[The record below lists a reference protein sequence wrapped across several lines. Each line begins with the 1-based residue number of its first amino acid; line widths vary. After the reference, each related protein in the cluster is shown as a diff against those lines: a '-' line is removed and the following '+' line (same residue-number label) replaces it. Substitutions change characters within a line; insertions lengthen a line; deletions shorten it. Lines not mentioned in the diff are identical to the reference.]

1 MNILPNIVVSL
12 NKEEIRNFKLFINR
26 TNSNKNRKDENL
38 FDLIKNS
45 YPDKYDEDKLFKKLY
60 GDENDKNSFYRLKNR
75 LLEDIGIS
83 LSQFYFNE
91 TDLHYILNH
100 YLLCKSF
107 SLKNEW
113 QSAKFYITK
122 AEKKAEAIENYQ
134 LLDLIYSE
142 LISLSHEILEIN
154 PDYYIKKRHLNR
166 AKLADIQELDDILA
180 TIIYKVRITQNFS
193 GPDAQVSNLLKKY
206 TDSEVTKN
214 KIKTNKQFKFKL
226 YEALSRVLLSKKDY
240 KALEEYLLSTFADF
254 TKHNLFNKNTHDTNL
269 QMLAYITNALFM
281 NGKYAES
288 LKYADKL
295 RLEMLEYDKLHYD
308 KYVFFYYNAL
318 VNNYSKTDPIKAL
331 EPLNEAKENK
341 AITKHPFYVGYVYLN
356 LGVTHYNLREYKPAL
371 KSFIKLYT
379 NTHYNLLD
387 ETFRFNISIAE
398 LIIRYLLDD
407 KAYIINRIGQ
417 VQKEFKNVIKQS
429 LFQRDRE
436 FIKLL
441 LVMANTETKI
451 IPIKLEKMMIDFKT
465 ADHKKQANEIL
476 NYDEFLE
483 LCYQE
488 KGK

>member
-1 MNILPNIVVSL
+1 MNILPNVVASL
-12 NKEEIRNFKLFINR
+12 NKEEIRSFKLFINR

-45 YPDKYDEDKLFKKLY
+45 YPDKYDEEKLFKKLY
-60 GDENDKNSFYRLKNR
+60 GAQNDKNSYYRLKNR

-100 YLLCKSF
+100 YLLCKTF

-122 AEKKAEAIENYQ
+122 AEKKAESIEHYQ
-134 LLDLIYSE
+134 MLDLIYSE
-142 LISLSHEILEIN
+142 LISLSHEILEID
-154 PDYYIKKRHLNR
+154 PDDYIKKRHVNR
-166 AKLADIQELDDILA
+166 SKLADIQELDDILA
-180 TIIYKVRITQNFS
+180 TIIYKVRKTQNFS
-193 GPDAQVSNLLKKY
+193 GPDVQLSNLLKKY
-206 TDSEVTKN
+206 TDSEEATKN

-240 KALEEYLLSTFADF
+240 KALEDYLLSTFADF
-254 TKHNLFNKNTHDTNL
+254 TKHNLFNKNTHNTNL

-281 NGKYAES
+281 NGKYSES

-295 RLEMLEYDKLHYD
+295 RLAMLEFDKLHYD

-318 VNNYSKTDPIKAL
+318 VNNFSKTDPIKAL

-341 AITKHPFYVGYVYLN
+341 AITKHPFYVGYIYLN
-356 LGVTHYNLREYKPAL
+356 LGVTYYNLQDYKPAL

-379 NTHYNLLD
+379 NSNYSLLD
-387 ETFRFNISIAE
+387 ETFRFNISVAE
-398 LIIRYLLDD
+398 LMIRYLLND
-407 KAYIINRIGQ
+407 KEYIISKISQ
-417 VQKEFKNVIKQS
+417 IQKDFKSVTKQPV
-429 LFQRDRE
+429 FTRDNE

-441 LVMANTETKI
+441 LLMANLENAKSQ
-451 IPIKLEKMMIDFKT
+451 KLDKSLSNFKES
-465 ADHKKQANEIL
+465 DHKNQSNEIL
-476 NYDEFLE
+476 NYDEFLD
-483 LCYQE
+483 LCFN
-488 KGK
+488 KN

>member
-1 MNILPNIVVSL
+1 MNILPNVVASL
-12 NKEEIRNFKLFINR
+12 NKEEIRSFKLFINR

-45 YPDKYDEDKLFKKLY
+45 YPDKYDEEKLFKKLY
-60 GDENDKNSFYRLKNR
+60 GAQNDKNSYYRLKNR

-100 YLLCKSF
+100 YLLCKTF

-122 AEKKAEAIENYQ
+122 AEKKAESIEHYQ
-134 LLDLIYSE
+134 MLDLIYSE
-142 LISLSHEILEIN
+142 LISLSHEILEID
-154 PDYYIKKRHLNR
+154 PDDYIKKRHVNR
-166 AKLADIQELDDILA
+166 SKLADIQELDDILA
-180 TIIYKVRITQNFS
+180 TIIYKVRKTQNFS
-193 GPDAQVSNLLKKY
+193 GPDVQLSNLLKKY
-206 TDSEVTKN
+206 TDSEEATKN

-240 KALEEYLLSTFADF
+240 KALEDYLLSTFADF
-254 TKHNLFNKNTHDTNL
+254 TKHNLFNKNTHNTNL

-281 NGKYAES
+281 NGKYSES

-295 RLEMLEYDKLHYD
+295 RLAMLEFDKLHYD

-318 VNNYSKTDPIKAL
+318 VNNFSKTDPIKAL

-341 AITKHPFYVGYVYLN
+341 AITKHPFYVGYIYLN
-356 LGVTHYNLREYKPAL
+356 LGVTYYNLQDYKPAL

-379 NTHYNLLD
+379 NSNYSLLD
-387 ETFRFNISIAE
+387 ETFRFNVSVAE
-398 LIIRYLLDD
+398 LMIRYLLND
-407 KAYIINRIGQ
+407 KEYVISKISQI
-417 VQKEFKNVIKQS
+417 QKDFKSVTKQPV
-429 LFQRDRE
+429 FTRDNE

-441 LVMANTETKI
+441 LLMANSENAKSQ
-451 IPIKLEKMMIDFKT
+451 KLDKSLSNFKES
-465 ADHKKQANEIL
+465 DHKNQSNEIL
-476 NYDEFLE
+476 NYDEFLD
-483 LCYQE
+483 LCFN
-488 KGK
+488 KN